1 MTLPFI
7 LLLLACCIGQGIMPN
22 EEGIY
27 VTNSTGG
34 VITSFSVTQHED
46 IQILQCHAEGV
57 SVDWSILPRNN
68 QVEIRY
74 GGYLNIHTEKL
85 LPRTTFTIS
94 AATRT
99 ANYTLEF
106 DISVDPCEYG
116 NFTLLTLNGFAKGY
130 FQLYQGSELIYNNTL
145 TSKYFC
151 LPRQTY
157 QYAYYDSYDVVFS
170 ASDDGASH
178 FHTAF
183 FGRYNAHEG
192 SFSNEYSNPPSIS
205 FPSVVS
211 SLRGVEKK
219 FFIATDGVVDSLS
232 INPTLP
238 VDFETSTFSILA
250 TNHTTTTYTIT
261 AVHGADTITSV
272 FTLYVG
278 SCPEGTSYVIA
289 TPSTNNI
296 AFALPSVETPISYQY
311 EQSFCLPAGSIPVE
325 FFGHRLSSTT
335 SLRFTEHGHT
345 IFEFL
350 PSSDKIDYYHFVLE
364 RQMPVRFDSQLAF
377 LVGTPGPE
385 WAMLRFKEKGWNRAQ
400 EGKWGCFDSAG
411 KAYFRA
417 TFSVRQP
424 MEFNYVLMNVRGE
437 GTADILV
444 NGAQVGTGVPGAG
457 MPAQII
463 ALSSTLVKGNNVV
476 AVSLSKGGSQ
486 VILFALE
493 VVLTNT
499 PDIQLTEGEA
509 SAVQQDPKTQFPP
522 SAAFDNNEISCWKT
536 EYLPARLTFTFDAP
550 QVVNYLVMKPLQ
562 AHYRYL
568 MQVYGENK
576 EGRTLLGTFNYD
588 LLSSSNGF
596 AMLELHMDHTQPFQ
610 TYHFAFN
617 STNPKA
623 DMAVC
628 DLRMFGSSI
637 FTCPKKHGYKDIHQG
652 TTLYRGCPLFRTGRE
667 SFTCVRDGAS
677 MQWVENRTQCYT
689 TMPSKNL
696 EFVDWTFTIK
706 GMSREAWKTK
716 QQDIVNVLIETTY
729 LHVSEIEFLYED
741 FSFDEEK
748 TVMKGFA
755 RCTIDTLLGELIKR
769 SFERLRPVFGEKVA
783 AKIGTLYEASIDS
796 VELHH
801 YVNWALVIS
810 LSVVGVIVAVALL
823 AYVTLRLKKRGGM
836 KKLKKNQESLLPF
849 CVCSYTRLLLPQLI
863 PNRRGGFHS
872 RRCNSLLIHTIFFP
886 FTPQNTQHDCKQT
899 HQMNISMYS
908 LR

>member
-1 MTLPFI
+1 
-7 LLLLACCIGQGIMPN
+7 
-22 EEGIY
+22 
-27 VTNSTGG
+27 
-34 VITSFSVTQHED
+34 
-46 IQILQCHAEGV
+46 
-57 SVDWSILPRNN
+57 
-68 QVEIRY
+68 
-74 GGYLNIHTEKL
+74 
-85 LPRTTFTIS
+85 
-94 AATRT
+94 
-99 ANYTLEF
+99 
-106 DISVDPCEYG
+106 
-116 NFTLLTLNGFAKGY
+116 
-130 FQLYQGSELIYNNTL
+130 
-145 TSKYFC
+145 
-151 LPRQTY
+151 
-157 QYAYYDSYDVVFS
+157 
-170 ASDDGASH
+170 
-178 FHTAF
+178 
-183 FGRYNAHEG
+183 
-192 SFSNEYSNPPSIS
+192 
-205 FPSVVS
+205 
-211 SLRGVEKK
+211 
-219 FFIATDGVVDSLS
+219 
-232 INPTLP
+232 
-238 VDFETSTFSILA
+238 
-250 TNHTTTTYTIT
+250 
-261 AVHGADTITSV
+261 
-272 FTLYVG
+272 
-278 SCPEGTSYVIA
+278 
-289 TPSTNNI
+289 
-296 AFALPSVETPISYQY
+296 
-311 EQSFCLPAGSIPVE
+311 
-325 FFGHRLSSTT
+325 
-335 SLRFTEHGHT
+335 
-345 IFEFL
+345 
-350 PSSDKIDYYHFVLE
+350 
-364 RQMPVRFDSQLAF
+364 
-377 LVGTPGPE
+377 
-385 WAMLRFKEKGWNRAQ
+385 
-400 EGKWGCFDSAG
+400 
-411 KAYFRA
+411 
-417 TFSVRQP
+417 

-849 CVCSYTRLLLPQLI
+849 YVCSYTRLLLPQLI

>member
-296 AFALPSVETPISYQY
+296 AFALPSVETPISYQ
-311 EQSFCLPAGSIPVE
+311 
-325 FFGHRLSSTT
+325 
-335 SLRFTEHGHT
+335 
-345 IFEFL
+345 
-350 PSSDKIDYYHFVLE
+350 
-364 RQMPVRFDSQLAF
+364 
-377 LVGTPGPE
+377 
-385 WAMLRFKEKGWNRAQ
+385 
-400 EGKWGCFDSAG
+400 
-411 KAYFRA
+411 
-417 TFSVRQP
+417 
-424 MEFNYVLMNVRGE
+424 
-437 GTADILV
+437 
-444 NGAQVGTGVPGAG
+444 
-457 MPAQII
+457 
-463 ALSSTLVKGNNVV
+463 
-476 AVSLSKGGSQ
+476 
-486 VILFALE
+486 
-493 VVLTNT
+493 
-499 PDIQLTEGEA
+499 
-509 SAVQQDPKTQFPP
+509 
-522 SAAFDNNEISCWKT
+522 
-536 EYLPARLTFTFDAP
+536 
-550 QVVNYLVMKPLQ
+550 
-562 AHYRYL
+562 
-568 MQVYGENK
+568 
-576 EGRTLLGTFNYD
+576 
-588 LLSSSNGF
+588 
-596 AMLELHMDHTQPFQ
+596 
-610 TYHFAFN
+610 
-617 STNPKA
+617 
-623 DMAVC
+623 
-628 DLRMFGSSI
+628 
-637 FTCPKKHGYKDIHQG
+637 
-652 TTLYRGCPLFRTGRE
+652 
-667 SFTCVRDGAS
+667 
-677 MQWVENRTQCYT
+677 
-689 TMPSKNL
+689 
-696 EFVDWTFTIK
+696 
-706 GMSREAWKTK
+706 
-716 QQDIVNVLIETTY
+716 
-729 LHVSEIEFLYED
+729 
-741 FSFDEEK
+741 
-748 TVMKGFA
+748 
-755 RCTIDTLLGELIKR
+755 
-769 SFERLRPVFGEKVA
+769 
-783 AKIGTLYEASIDS
+783 
-796 VELHH
+796 
-801 YVNWALVIS
+801 
-810 LSVVGVIVAVALL
+810 
-823 AYVTLRLKKRGGM
+823 
-836 KKLKKNQESLLPF
+836 
-849 CVCSYTRLLLPQLI
+849 
-863 PNRRGGFHS
+863 
-872 RRCNSLLIHTIFFP
+872 
-886 FTPQNTQHDCKQT
+886 
-899 HQMNISMYS
+899 
-908 LR
+908 